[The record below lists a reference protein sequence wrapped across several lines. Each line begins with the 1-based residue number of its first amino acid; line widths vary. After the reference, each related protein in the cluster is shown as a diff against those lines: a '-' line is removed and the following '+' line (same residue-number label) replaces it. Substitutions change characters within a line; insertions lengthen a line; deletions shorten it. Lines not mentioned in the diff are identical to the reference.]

1 MDQRD
6 VKQMLALSGIP
17 PFAYS
22 TTLQTTGQVLLRSII
37 IDKAYQTKGSLKSI
51 SLLQPARMPRT
62 LFQQIC
68 ARFAAE
74 LALSGQ
80 SVLYVGPNTIYR
92 ELMRYQHG
100 ADRTD
105 TMSSVLGHK
114 GFLMVTDLEDLDPS
128 AAQHVHEF
136 LFDFAAAG
144 GAVLLPRRWRP
155 EQPSSRADLGAYE
168 VAAEAMI
175 QAPLTFG
182 GANV

>member
-6 VKQMLALSGIP
+6 VKQMLALAGIP

-22 TTLQTTGQVLLRSII
+22 TTLQASGQVLLRSII
-37 IDKAYQTKGSLKSI
+37 VDKAYQTKGSLKSI

-62 LFQQIC
+62 LYQQIC

-80 SVLYVGPNTIYR
+80 PVLYTGCNTIYR

-100 ADRTD
+100 GDRND
-105 TMSSVLGHK
+105 TMSNVLGHK
-114 GFLMVTDLEDLDPS
+114 GFLMVTDLEDLDQQ
-128 AAQHVHEF
+128 AAAHVYEF

-144 GAVLLPRRWRP
+144 GGVLLPRRWRP
-155 EQPSSRADLGAYE
+155 DHANSRADLGAYE
-168 VAAEAMI
+168 VAASAMV
-175 QAPLTFG
+175 QAPLVFG